1 MPAGNRTLESLL
13 VLLLLVV
20 PAMYSTHNLTL
31 YALHSSPAYAT
42 AVAQPPAAGAEV
54 AAEVAAEVVAE
65 AQDVLAPADDV
76 VAAPAAPRAASPDLP
91 DPPAPAPAP
100 ASAAEPLALL
110 QARPALDA
118 VAPRCARPAPVPA
131 APATQPR
138 YFRMWGKYGL
148 LNNRVRCLANAIG
161 YVLWRSR
168 S

>member
-42 AVAQPPAAGAEV
+42 AVALSPAAGADG
-54 AAEVAAEVVAE
+54 AEVAAEVVAE

-76 VAAPAAPRAASPDLP
+76 VTAPAAPRAASPYLP
-91 DPPAPAPAP
+91 DPPAPVPAP

-131 APATQPR
+131 APATKPR

-161 YVLWRSR
+161 YVLWRCR